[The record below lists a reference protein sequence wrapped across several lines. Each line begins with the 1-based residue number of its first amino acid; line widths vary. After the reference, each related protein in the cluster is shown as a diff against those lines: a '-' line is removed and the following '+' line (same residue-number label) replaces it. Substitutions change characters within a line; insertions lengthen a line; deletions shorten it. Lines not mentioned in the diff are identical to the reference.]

1 MASSASQVSLG
12 LGTVSVTK
20 RECISVSALNIEF
33 ARPEKLEQ
41 PFEPSRA
48 CSLLLARNPH
58 LEKIIHLDRAS
69 LKALWS
75 STALPRPV
83 PLGTTAAS
91 QSSADV
97 ASASTSPKV
106 QEALASEKL
115 KNRPGEIDQA
125 EAATTTSDHSSN
137 PKVQEATA
145 SQKLKSCA
153 GDVDQAKVATIT
165 ADHISNPKDT
175 LASQQK
181 KKTCA
186 GDVDQAEVATA
197 TSDHGSN
204 PKVEDSH
211 SEDNASEASETKVR
225 CPRYRRREPQL
236 SPSAQYDAA
245 FSCVSEDALKLG
257 AMARGFPMPF
267 RPPPGLEM
275 PSWPALAGPPGFF
288 LPALEQPEA
297 DDRSEAE
304 AAGSSACS
312 TADTDAYAPA
322 PGQLGSAEMPTKGS
336 AGHHVG
342 LCKPCAFV
350 QKGGCESGVD
360 CIFCH
365 LCPPGEKS
373 RRKKELK
380 TQRQQ
385 RKQTKSRGC

>member
-12 LGTVSVTK
+12 LGTVGVKK
-20 RECISVSALNIEF
+20 REYISVSALNVEF
-33 ARPEKLEQ
+33 ARPGKLEQ
-41 PFEPSRA
+41 PFKPSRA
-48 CSLLLARNPH
+48 CTLLLARNPH

-97 ASASTSPKV
+97 ASASTSPEV
-106 QEALASEKL
+106 QEALASQKL
-115 KNRPGEIDQA
+115 KTCPE
-125 EAATTTSDHSSN
+125 ESD
-137 PKVQEATA
+137 QEATA
-145 SQKLKSCA
+145 SQKLKTCS
-153 GDVDQAKVATIT
+153 GDVDRAEVSTIT
-165 ADHISNPKDT
+165 ADHTSNPKDA
-175 LASQQK
+175 LAPQQK